1 LWFPVARDSTGGIET
16 FLPGLIAELEKMGA
30 RNTIIASGDS
40 RTHANLVPAVP
51 VNIFAQMEA
60 RTVWE
65 YTGYEQH
72 QLLLALEMSQE
83 FDVVHSHIG
92 WGAYIFSS
100 IPGVRERILH
110 TQHNP
115 VTRDLEWFVSRH
127 PDIRFST
134 VSEFQARKLRQQGV
148 KRCQVIHNGIDVEAF
163 TFQERS
169 REGLLFIGRIEHDKG
184 PDLAIRVAQNLG
196 CPLVLAGPAV
206 DQEFFDNNI
215 KPFLDG
221 QIRYLGPVD
230 HRQKNELLGQ
240 SGCVLMPSRCEEGFG
255 LVSLEAMA
263 CGTPVV
269 GLTSGALPEII
280 DPGLTGYVTEDEQS
294 LADLVM
300 KALKLDRNAIRANA
314 AARFSLSVAA
324 QKYHQLYIQIA
335 TAHTEREIGGKV

>member
-1 LWFPVARDSTGGIET
+1 
-16 FLPGLIAELEKMGA
+16 ELEKMGTQ
-30 RNTIIASGDS
+30 NTIIASGDS
-40 RTHANLVPAVP
+40 RTDANLVSAVP
-51 VNIFAQMEA
+51 VNIFAEMES

-65 YTGYEQH
+65 YAGYEQH
-72 QLLLALEMSQE
+72 ELLLALDMSPE
-83 FDVVHSHIG
+83 FDVVHSHVG
-92 WGAYIFSS
+92 WGAYLLSG

-115 VTRDLEWFVSRH
+115 VTRDLEWFVRRH

-148 KRCQVIHNGIDVEAF
+148 KRCQVIQNGIDVGAF
-163 TFQERS
+163 TFRK
-169 REGLLFIGRIEHDKG
+169 RGGEGLLFIGRLENDKG
-184 PDLAIRVAQNLG
+184 PHLAIRVAQNVG
-196 CPLVLAGPAV
+196 WTLVLAGPVV
-206 DQEFFDNNI
+206 DHEFFDNNI
-215 KPFLDG
+215 RPFLDD

-280 DPGLTGYVTEDEQS
+280 DPGLTGYVTGDEQS

-314 AARFSLSVAA
+314 AARFSLSVVAR
-324 QKYHQLYIQIA
+324 KY
-335 TAHTEREIGGKV
+335 